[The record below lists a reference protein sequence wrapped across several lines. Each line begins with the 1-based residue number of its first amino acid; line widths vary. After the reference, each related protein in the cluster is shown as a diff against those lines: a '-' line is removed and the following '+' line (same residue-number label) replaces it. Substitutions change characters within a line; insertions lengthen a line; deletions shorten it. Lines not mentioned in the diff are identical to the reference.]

1 MDPRHQRIAP
11 LAAAALLFRVALALG
26 IAPTAGGSAVLGCNN
41 TCSGQTPNI
50 KIQFPFGFSSGCP
63 IQLNCTPDG
72 TVLIGEFPVQE
83 IDSYSGSISVNV
95 SARCDRPFGTI
106 DQLYGRNFAPKS
118 NNEVFL
124 GNCTQP
130 SPCDKYL
137 PTCSMSLENVS
148 CYTVKESGSEF
159 LSFGKLSEMKCG
171 IFTSSTSEWLS
182 NSLYDETMLLAWWVS
197 GEDCRCSGNAICT
210 LFPSVPAG
218 GNGYRCQCSGD
229 GDGYL
234 DGSGCHTAGFN
245 WLLVMVPLSVV
256 IGSAVVGILLY
267 VCVCRC
273 IRGKCWPR
281 RRNLQEDVDTLMR
294 CHGSSLPRS
303 YGMLLFEMIG
313 GKDRTGVETSKSSEM
328 YFPDW
333 VYKHLE
339 SGKPLWM
346 SEINS
351 PEDEEIAR
359 KMMIVSLWCIQTH
372 PSDRPSMSMV
382 IDMLEG
388 SSELLGMPPVPLSIP
403 QRGLALNG
411 STTTLMSSEQMS
423 LASVR
428 IKCKFYPFRGSSL
441 HSNIAV
447 GDIQGSDSLKQ
458 MGENRWETK
467 RQRVPWPPKPE
478 ARPRLHCSRDRQE
491 Y

>member
-1 MDPRHQRIAP
+1 MDPRHQRIAA

-26 IAPTAGGSAVLGCNN
+26 IAPTAGGSAVLGCNK

-50 KIQFPFGFSSGCP
+50 SIPFPFGFSSGCP

-83 IDSYSGSISVNV
+83 INSHNGSISVNV
-95 SARCDRPFGTI
+95 SARCDRPFRTI

-124 GNCTQP
+124 GNCTRT
-130 SPCDKYL
+130 SPCDKHL
-137 PTCSMSLENVS
+137 PTCSMSLGNVS
-148 CYTVKESGSEF
+148 CYTGKETGSEF

-182 NSLYDETMLLAWWVS
+182 NSLYDETMLLDWWSNSRALSPVIS
-197 GEDCRCSGNAICT
+197 
-210 LFPSVPAG
+210 LFRY
-218 GNGYRCQCSGD
+218 NGCGAC
-229 GDGYL
+229 
-234 DGSGCHTAGFN
+234 DGSTIN
-245 WLLVMVPLSVV
+245 
-256 IGSAVVGILLY
+256 
-267 VCVCRC
+267 
-273 IRGKCWPR
+273 
-281 RRNLQEDVDTLMR
+281 
-294 CHGSSLPRS
+294 S
-303 YGMLLFEMIG
+303 YGMLLFEVIG
-313 GKDRTGVETSKSSEM
+313 GKDRTGVEASKSSEM

-333 VYKHLE
+333 VYKHLQ

-382 IDMLEG
+382 IDMLG
-388 SSELLGMPPVPLSIP
+388 WSSELLGMPPVPLSIP

-411 STTTLMSSEQMS
+411 GTTTVMSSEQ
-423 LASVR
+423 
-428 IKCKFYPFRGSSL
+428 
-441 HSNIAV
+441 
-447 GDIQGSDSLKQ
+447 
-458 MGENRWETK
+458 
-467 RQRVPWPPKPE
+467 
-478 ARPRLHCSRDRQE
+478 
-491 Y
+491 